1 MQKYFLAEKIP
12 VNAKTFCVGHFKP
25 KTLNFFFRQ
34 HFFFFQTLNCSNSHL
49 YNLDYIILQYSNTHF
64 YNLSDF
70 TRLFST
76 DFLLLFS
83 VEVGQNLAIGQ
94 KDLSPKGLTYHGWV

>member
-1 MQKYFLAEKIP
+1 MLKLFVWGASTQNFE
-12 VNAKTFCVGHFKP
+12 HFFTP
-25 KTLNFFFRQ
+25 T
-34 HFFFFQTLNCSNSHL
+34 FFFQIFSCSNSHL
-49 YNLDYIILQYSNTHF
+49 YDLDYIILQYSNTHF

-70 TRLFST
+70 TKLFST